1 MGCIRVYIDWDSSL
15 FDLIKGI
22 KKRYLM
28 KRIKEK
34 CYNNS
39 LFICVLL
46 LAASFMIIYISI
58 ASSNVPIMDYWKYIN
73 ALVEKSYTGGVSFA
87 DLYSNNGMHRSPFQL
102 FIFLINVKVFHYNTQ
117 IAMYLGVVVSMINCI
132 VFYKVIK
139 RISSNEKIANVM
151 GILGVFFFFSL
162 GAYELIAQE
171 FALALQIR
179 VFSFL
184 ILYIY
189 TDKLLKAWGET
200 YDKRTSCLALYYLLV
215 IDIFGGAF
223 AISLS
228 ITVMMILLFDAIY
241 KKIKG
246 NRINI
251 FNYIVLYISL
261 FLGDFLYLYGL
272 QVGGTVSA
280 SVGISELIRS
290 FFEGLFLAGGSSLFG
305 TYNSHTVLM
314 VLGMIVICC
323 HIICIVLYIS
333 KKGYEK
339 TYLPVF
345 LYIYTFG
352 FYCMIFL
359 GRSGNGLDYLTS
371 SRYIIDSLF
380 AILADILVL
389 TCVLS
394 QCNRKK
400 KYSIALGS
408 IMILFFLVGIMKTDY
423 EEVKRA
429 PYRKQ
434 YDDNLIQIMLHIDDY
449 TDDEL
454 NLFQANSPE
463 MVRSGV
469 DIMKKY
475 HLGVF
480 YGR

>member
-1 MGCIRVYIDWDSSL
+1 MYIDGDSDL
-15 FDLIKGI
+15 FNINKSV
-22 KKRYLM
+22 KKRCLM
-28 KRIKEK
+28 KKIKEK

-39 LFICVLL
+39 LFICALL
-46 LAASFMIIYISI
+46 LAASFMVIYISI

-73 ALVEKSYTGGVSFA
+73 ALVEKSYTGGVSFV
-87 DLYSNNGMHRSPFQL
+87 DLYSNNGVHRSPFQL

-117 IAMYLGVVVSMINCI
+117 IAMYLGVVVSMINSI
-132 VFYKVIK
+132 VFYKVVK
-139 RISSNEKIANVM
+139 KNTSNEKIANVM
-151 GILGVFFFFSL
+151 GIVGIFFFFSL
-162 GAYELIAQE
+162 GAYEIIAQE
-171 FALALQIR
+171 FALASQIR
-179 VFSFL
+179 VFCFL

-189 TDKLLKAWGET
+189 TDKLLKTWGET
-200 YDKRTSCLALYYLLV
+200 FDKKTSYLALYYLLV
-215 IDIFGGAF
+215 IDILGGAF

-241 KKIKG
+241 KKVNG

-251 FNYIVLYISL
+251 FNYIVLYIGL

-272 QVGGTVSA
+272 QVGGDVNT
-280 SVGISELIRS
+280 SVGISELIRY
-290 FFEGLFLAGGSSLFG
+290 FFKGLFLVGGSSLFG
-305 TYNSHTVLM
+305 TYNSLTVLM
-314 VLGMIVICC
+314 VLGIVIICC
-323 HIICIVLYIS
+323 HIICIVLYILN
-333 KKGYEK
+333 KVYKK

-359 GRSGNGLDYLTS
+359 GRSGNGIEYLIS

-394 QCNRKK
+394 QCKRKK
-400 KYSIALGS
+400 KYSIVLGS
-408 IMILFFLVGIMKTDY
+408 IMILFFLVGVLKADY

-434 YDDNLIQIMLHIDDY
+434 FDDNLIQIMMQIDDCS
-449 TDDEL
+449 DDEL
-454 NLFQANSPE
+454 NSFQANSPE

-475 HLGVF
+475 HLGIF